1 MESFADSNGSVCLT
15 RIVQLV
21 DTIRLDFNDP
31 TWSNVDVA
39 IWNIIESHIGL
50 LAANI
55 PLMGPLITLL
65 GRRLHLSVTTAPPKY
80 GDSHKLE
87 HGFKKMDDDGSGQA
101 TLVGVASLAN
111 LNGVSNPD
119 DEMYDMDQL
128 GRKGIRVKTDL
139 EQNTFQHVKPLSR

>member
-1 MESFADSNGSVCLT
+1 MKGLTDSNGSVCLT

-21 DTIRLDFNDP
+21 DTIRLDFQDP

-87 HGFKKMDDDGSGQA
+87 HGFNRMDDDGSGEA
-101 TLVGVASLAN
+101 TLVGVTSSAN
-111 LNGVSNPD
+111 ANGVSNPD

-128 GRKGIRVKTDL
+128 GRQGIRVKMDL
-139 EQNTFQHVKPLSR
+139 AQDTF